1 MHLLPQQPLVSKIIY
16 AMCKI
21 RDALGY
27 LHQSR
32 LIVHITEILK
42 KEDNHCKLHYI
53 SFV

>member
-1 MHLLPQQPLVSKIIY
+1 MGLLPERPLVSKIIY
-16 AMCKI
+16 AMCRI

-42 KEDNHCKLHYI
+42 NEDNHCKLHI
-53 SFV
+53 IL